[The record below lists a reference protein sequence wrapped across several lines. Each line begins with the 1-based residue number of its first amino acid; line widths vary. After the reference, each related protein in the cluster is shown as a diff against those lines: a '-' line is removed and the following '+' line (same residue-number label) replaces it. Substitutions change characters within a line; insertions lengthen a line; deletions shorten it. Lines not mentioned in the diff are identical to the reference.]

1 MCPLSRRLSPSPALR
16 ERVAPELAQGPGEG
30 ILLRGR
36 ERASLGAMLRPD
48 ISDEHRRFA
57 KRLRRNQSELEQLLW
72 RELRANRLSGWRFK
86 RQVPVAGYV
95 LDFVCMTRRL
105 VVEADGPVHDD
116 PEQKHRDAARDAALR
131 KHGFRVLRFSGDRIR
146 SDLASVLAEIRGT
159 LADPDST
166 P

>member
-16 ERVAPELAQGPGEG
+16 ERVAPELAQGSGEG
-30 ILLRGR
+30 IVG
-36 ERASLGAMLRPD
+36 ETLRPD
-48 ISDEHRRFA
+48 VTDEQRRFA
-57 KRLRRNQSELEQLLW
+57 KRLRRNQTELEQLLW

-95 LDFVCMTRRL
+95 LDFVCMTQRL

-146 SDLASVLAEIRGT
+146 SDLASVVAEIRGALMKRPLPT
-159 LADPDST
+159 SD
-166 P
+166 